1 MSLRLRFSLLYT
13 SLLGGVLLLFGG
25 LVYGLVSVILLNQ
38 IDYTL
43 TQEAQSLISRLKAD
57 SSNQLDLDSVTGYE
71 PTLNVVVQFWDTDQN
86 LLFARPALFDTTID
100 SEGVHSGVPVFH
112 SVITNAKY
120 YLRVLSVPVKT
131 ARGPVGILQ
140 LGINMNIVAALQ
152 RSLAVSLTILT
163 LTAMIIS
170 GLVNWFV
177 TGRALAPIS
186 TLTRVAT
193 EITRADDLSRRIP
206 TQGISNDE
214 VGRLVVAFNETLER
228 LEQLFTTQSRFLADV
243 SHELRTPLT
252 VIKGNLSLMRRMKEV
267 DDESLTSISE
277 EVDRLTRLVGDLL
290 MLAQAESGQLP
301 LQLEPVELD
310 SLLLDV
316 VRQLQPLADK
326 RRLIVS
332 EIDEVELI
340 GDRDRLHQ
348 VLLNLIGN
356 AIQYTSAGN
365 KVYLNLSKDDEFC
378 RLEVSDTGPGIP
390 EADLPHIFER
400 FYRGERSR
408 KRSPNTGFGLGLS
421 IAYWIVKSH
430 NGDIQVQSIE
440 GSGTTFNV
448 RLPLNGPEGELPK

>member
-43 TQEAQSLISRLKAD
+43 TQEAQVLISRLKAT
-57 SSNQLDLDSVTGYE
+57 SANQLDLNSAAMYE
-71 PTLNVVVQFWDTDQN
+71 PTQNILIQFWDTGQN
-86 LLFARPALFDTTID
+86 LLLARPALLQSALDGD
-100 SEGVHSGVPVFH
+100 GLHSGVPVFH
-112 SVITNAKY
+112 SVESNAKY
-120 YLRVLSVPVKT
+120 YLRVLSVPVT
-131 ARGPVGILQ
+131 TPRGPVGVLQ
-140 LGINMNIVAALQ
+140 VGINMGIVVALQ
-152 RSLAVSLTILT
+152 RSLAVVLALLT
-163 LTAMIIS
+163 LAGMFIS
-170 GLVNWFV
+170 GLVIWFV

-214 VGRLVVAFNETLER
+214 VGRLVVSFNDTLER

-267 DDESLTSISE
+267 DEESMASISE

-290 MLAQAESGQLP
+290 LLAQAESGRLP
-301 LQLEPVELD
+301 LQLGPVELD
-310 SLLLDV
+310 GLLLDV
-316 VRQLQPLADK
+316 VQQIQPLAGE
-326 RRLIVS
+326 RRLVVS
-332 EIDEVELI
+332 EIDEVEI
-340 GDRDRLHQ
+340 TGDRDKLRQ

-356 AIQYTSAGN
+356 AIQYTPAGS
-365 KVYLNLSKDDEFC
+365 KVFLRLSKDATSGHIEI
-378 RLEVSDTGPGIP
+378 SDTGPGISP
-390 EADLPHIFER
+390 EDLPHIFER

-408 KRSPNTGFGLGLS
+408 KRSPGTGFGLGLS
-421 IAYWIVKSH
+421 IAYWIVKNH
-430 NGDIQVQSIE
+430 NGTIDVKSQE
-440 GSGTTFNV
+440 GSGTTFII
-448 RLPLNGPEGELPK
+448 RLPLMGPEDHK